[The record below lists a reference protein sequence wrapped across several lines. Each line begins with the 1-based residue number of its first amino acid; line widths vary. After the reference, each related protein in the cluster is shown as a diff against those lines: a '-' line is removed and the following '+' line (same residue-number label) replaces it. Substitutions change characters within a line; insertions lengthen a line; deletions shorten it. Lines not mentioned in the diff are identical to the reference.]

1 MAAVNIVATSTEK
14 HLVTLEFKTEDT
26 ISKEVVW
33 DPNTPVVIDLEES
46 GVILYF
52 DLEGKPYIG
61 YYIPKRGWNNLAVKL
76 FIRGAHSS
84 AFVPIYQGNPAE
96 PIKIKVWEIRYPPE
110 IKPDPKYLATEPEE

>member
-1 MAAVNIVATSTEK
+1 MAAVNIIATSTEK
-14 HLVTLEFKTEDT
+14 YLVTIKFKTEDI

-33 DPNTPVVIDLEES
+33 NANTPAVINLEES

-61 YYIPKRGWNNLAVKL
+61 YYIPKQGWNSLAVRL
-76 FIRGAHSS
+76 FMRGAHSS

-96 PIKIKVWEIRYPPE
+96 PIKIKVWEIRYPLE
-110 IKPDPKYLATEPEE
+110 IKPNPIYLATEPEE